1 MPKAMEGSFL
11 LGQRKKP
18 RQLTGLQ
25 TSWGRLASEGEPER
39 ADVRWRVCVRTELS
53 RYGNSTKENPAIL
66 GGAWVAPK
74 SLPNKG

>member
-53 RYGNSTKENPAIL
+53 RYGNSLLIRPVLPKGPAVSAM
-66 GGAWVAPK
+66 GH
-74 SLPNKG
+74 